1 MSLQLFLGKSGVGK
15 SYQLYQNIISQ
26 SIKNPDKR
34 YFVIVPEQFTMQT
47 QKDLVSM
54 HPNHGISNIDV
65 LSFMRLAYRVFAEEG
80 KMKRT
85 ILEDTGKSMLVRKVI
100 AEKKDELVVFQ
111 NNVRKTGYVN
121 EIKSLLSEFYQYNI
135 KEQQMEA
142 MIEASEKK
150 PILKQKL
157 KDMQV
162 IYKGFEEKLEEK
174 YITAEEI
181 LDVLAD
187 AVEGSSLLEES
198 VLALDGFTGFTP
210 VQYKLLHKLF
220 KRCKDIK
227 VSVTIDPKEDKRFQQ
242 EEFQLFHSSRQMIER
257 LYQIAK
263 EEEMDIEEDYLVEGK
278 VPYRFRSSPY
288 LACLE
293 EQIFRHSG
301 ADFSDYCKSH
311 QVTPEGEAIALF
323 AGKDMQGEVDY
334 AVREI
339 WRLLREEGYRY
350 RDIAIVTGDMEGYSR
365 LLEKAFVKTGFPYF
379 VDYKKDILSNP
390 LVELIRTL
398 LEIFRKNFDYESV
411 FRYLRCGLV
420 DMDEEKVDKL
430 ENYVIALGIKGKKR
444 WQKLWTRTYRKDIE
458 IDIEE
463 INESRERIVK
473 GLEQVG
479 AVLGKRENTVKE
491 YTVAL
496 HGYLVE
502 HEIYRKIK
510 TCEAAF
516 SVQNMPLL
524 AKEYSQVYEI
534 VLGIFDKLV
543 QILGD
548 EKVTLSEYVDLLETG
563 FVEAK
568 VGLIPPGVDQIVIG
582 DIERTRL
589 KDIKALFFL
598 GVNDGVVPKHG
609 GKGGILS
616 DLEREMLHEKR
627 FELAPTAR
635 QSAYTQEFYFYLNLT
650 KPQERLFITYHK
662 ADQTGKPM
670 LPSYL
675 IGAIRKIFPKLSLYE
690 EHSYHT
696 NQEAK
701 EVELEEILSG
711 DFGKKYLLNGLG
723 RFGQEELA
731 GWWKEL
737 FSFYRKQEGWQEKLE
752 HLIQAVGFVNTE
764 HSLSRKVA
772 EGIYGKQL
780 DNSVTRVE
788 KYAACAFAHFL
799 QYGLQLKERYEF
811 QFGGIDFGNIFH
823 EVLEL
828 FPKKLKEQH
837 LLWREVEEKQMFEL
851 ADQCVKE
858 ATADYGNAILT
869 SSNKNAY
876 FVERITRIV
885 KRTLWAL
892 TEQLKQ
898 GEFEPTDFE
907 VTFHFMDG
915 IQAAKIQLG
924 EEQTMRLRGKIDRV
938 DTFDEKDA
946 IYVKILDYKSGKTT
960 FQIEN
965 LYYGLQMQLVVY
977 MNAAVDLQKQ
987 KYPDKKVIPAGIF
1000 YYNME
1005 DPMIERPKESDEENI
1020 ASELLKELKMSG
1032 LVNSDRHII
1041 QLMDK
1046 HFGKEDSLEA
1056 SVQSKVIPVATLK
1069 SGELKAGS
1077 NVANT
1082 EQLEIM
1088 GAYAEKK
1095 IEQFGKEILDGQVA
1109 INPYRMK
1116 EKTACD
1122 YCSFRAVCNFD
1133 TKLPGNKYR
1142 NLNGFSKSQEV
1153 WDKMKEQVKG
1163 GNVDGAE
1170 GE

>member
-1 MSLQLFLGKSGVGK
+1 MSLQLILGKSGAGK
-15 SYQLYQNIISQ
+15 SYQLYQKIISE
-26 SIKNPDKR
+26 SIKNPDKK
-34 YFVIVPEQFTMQT
+34 YFVVVPEQFTMQT

-54 HPNHGISNIDV
+54 HPNHGICNIDV
-65 LSFMRLAYRVFAEEG
+65 LSFMRLAYRVFEEQG

-85 ILEDTGKSMLVRKVI
+85 VLEDTGKSMLVRKVI

-111 NNVRKTGYVN
+111 NNVRKTGYVS
-121 EIKSLLSEFYQYNI
+121 EIKSLLSEFYQYDI
-135 KEQQMEA
+135 KEQAIEA
-142 MIEASEKK
+142 MIAAAEKK

-187 AVEGSSLLEES
+187 AVEASSLLEGS

-220 KRCKDIK
+220 KRCEDVM

-257 LYQIAK
+257 LYQIAGDEGMK
-263 EEEMDIEEDYLVEGK
+263 IAKDYAVAEDI
-278 VPYRFRSSPY
+278 PYRFKNSPY

-293 EQIFRHSG
+293 EQIFRHSKS
-301 ADFSDYCKSH
+301 DFTDYCKRH
-311 QVTPEGEAIALF
+311 QVTPETKAIALF

-339 WRLLREEGYRY
+339 SKLLREDGYRY

-365 LLEKAFVKTGFPYF
+365 LVEKAFAKAGFPCF
-379 VDYKKDILSNP
+379 IDYKKDIMSNP

-398 LEIFRKNFDYESV
+398 LEIFRKNFDYESM

-420 DMDEEKVDKL
+420 DMEEEKVDKL

-444 WQKLWTRTYRKDIE
+444 WQKLWNRTYRKDIE

-463 INESRERIVK
+463 INESREQIVN
-473 GLEQVG
+473 GLEQIG
-479 AVLGKRENTVKE
+479 AVFGKKENTVKT
-491 YTVAL
+491 YTIAL

-510 TCEAAF
+510 AYEEFF
-516 SVQNMPLL
+516 SEQNMPLL

-543 QILGD
+543 QLLGD
-548 EKVTLSEYVDLLETG
+548 EKVTLFEYADLLETG

-568 VGLIPPGVDQIVIG
+568 VGLIPPGVDQIVVG

-609 GKGGILS
+609 GKGGIIS
-616 DLEREMLHEKR
+616 DLEREMLHENK
-627 FELAPTAR
+627 FELAPTVR

-662 ADQTGKPM
+662 TDQAGKPT

-675 IGAIRKIFPKLSLYE
+675 IETIRKIFPELSLRE
-690 EHSYHT
+690 EHSYKT
-696 NQEAK
+696 DEKAVK
-701 EVELEEILSG
+701 EELEEILSG
-711 DFGKKYLLNGLG
+711 DFGKRYLLNGLG

-731 GWWKEL
+731 DWWKEL
-737 FSFYRKQEGWQEKLE
+737 FSFYKKQEGWQAKLE
-752 HLIQAVGFVNTE
+752 QLIEAVGFVNTE
-764 HSLSRKVA
+764 HSLSMQVA

-828 FPKKLKEQH
+828 FPKKLKEQN
-837 LLWREVEEKQMFEL
+837 LIWREIQEEMFAI

-898 GEFEPTDFE
+898 GDFEPTDFE
-907 VTFHFMDG
+907 VTFNFMDG
-915 IQAAKIQLG
+915 VEAAKIQLG

-977 MNAAVDLQKQ
+977 MNAAMELQKQ
-987 KYPDKKVIPAGIF
+987 KHPDKHVIPAGIF
-1000 YYNME
+1000 YYNMD
-1005 DPMIERPKESDEENI
+1005 DPMIERPEESDAETI
-1020 ASELLKELKMSG
+1020 AQELLKELKMNG
-1032 LVNSDRHII
+1032 LVNSDRHVI
-1041 QLMDK
+1041 QLLDK

-1077 NVANT
+1077 KVANT
-1082 EQLEIM
+1082 EQLELM

-1095 IEQFGKEILDGQVA
+1095 IEQFGREILDGEVA

-1133 TKLPGNKYR
+1133 PKLPGNGYR
-1142 NLNGFSKSQEV
+1142 NLNGFNKSDEV
-1153 WDKMKEQVKG
+1153 WEKMKEQVKG
-1163 GNVDGAE
+1163 GDTDGTE
-1170 GE
+1170 E